1 MLKINP
7 VMQKDLRITSR
18 NARFYWGLFAYE
30 AILAIGFY
38 VVFKIVLGIN
48 SSYSRYY
55 DVTDVYKSFI
65 SFFPA
70 LMAIQAGIITI
81 IIPVMTGSAITDE
94 KGHQTFDIL
103 RTTPLSC
110 TRIVTGKIMSSV
122 IRTMTFVIA
131 GIPIMAF
138 SFIVGGLNWIHLP
151 IFLLITIV
159 YSFMLGSLG
168 VMCSAYSKKTTG
180 AIVKAYIIY
189 ILLYALSF
197 IPFGFG
203 SLYQYKLFSY
213 FFLCANPI
221 VLYVNFLMAIVGGE
235 SIFEFLYEYPTS
247 NSLPVAMCSFW
258 VTTAVS
264 LVIMILLSILY
275 IKIASRKINP
285 LKGKE

>member
-48 SSYSRYY
+48 SYNSRYN
-55 DVTDVYKSFI
+55 DVTDVYRSFI

-189 ILLYALSF
+189 ILLYVLSF

-203 SLYQYKLFSY
+203 HLYASKLFSY

-221 VLYVNFLMAIVGGE
+221 VLYVNFLMAIVGEE
-235 SIFEFLYEYPTS
+235 SIFAFLYEYPT
-247 NSLPVAMCSFW
+247 NGFPVVMSSFW